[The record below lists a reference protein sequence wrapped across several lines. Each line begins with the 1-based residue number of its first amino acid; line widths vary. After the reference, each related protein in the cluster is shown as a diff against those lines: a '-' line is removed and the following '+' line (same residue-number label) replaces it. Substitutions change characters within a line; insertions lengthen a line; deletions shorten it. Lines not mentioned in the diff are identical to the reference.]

1 MKIAVL
7 GATGWIGSTIVQQAT
22 KRGLEVISIVR
33 DTAKVTDNKVV
44 RVFDLQ
50 SQDSIASVLEGV
62 DVVIASVGGR
72 ASGNHELVAQ
82 TAERLL
88 SALNNTNTRLLWVGG
103 AGSLEVAPG
112 VTLVSTAEFPDE
124 YKAEA
129 LAQGEALKV
138 FKTTTSSAS
147 WTFVSPAAI
156 IYPGDNEGDYR
167 VGNNT
172 FFTNDAGESKVS
184 VTDYATAMVDEA
196 QNAAHV
202 NQHIS
207 IAY

>member
-33 DTAKVTDNKVV
+33 DAAKVTDNKVV

-112 VTLVSTAEFPDE
+112 VTLVSTPEFPDE
-124 YKAEA
+124 YKAES

-167 VGNNT
+167 VGSNT

-196 QNAAHV
+196 QKAVYV

>member
-1 MKIAVL
+1 MP
-7 GATGWIGSTIVQQAT
+7 Q
-22 KRGLEVISIVR
+22 
-33 DTAKVTDNKVV
+33 VTDNTAV

-82 TAERLL
+82 TEERLL
-88 SALNNTNTRLLWVGG
+88 NALNKTSRRLLWVGG

-112 VTLVSTAEFPDE
+112 VTLVSTPEFPDE

-138 FKTTTSSAS
+138 FKTTPSSAL
-147 WTFVSPAAI
+147 WTFVSPADI
-156 IYPGDNEGDYR
+156 IYLGDNKGDYR
-167 VGNNT
+167 IGSNT

-196 QNAAHV
+196 QNVAHV
-202 NQHIS
+202 NQYIS
-207 IAY
+207 VAY